1 MANRLNPN
9 AREAFAEALI
19 DWKSDTI
26 KIIALTSAYSYN
38 AAHVFVS
45 SLTGIVARSAAI
57 SGKSDTGGILK
68 GDAALFA
75 LLTGSTVAKLYIVQD
90 TGNDATSRLLYFI
103 DTASNLPTIPNGLDV
118 TVQPDPTT
126 GYFQV

>member
-1 MANRLNPN
+1 MANRVNPN
-9 AREAFAEALI
+9 AREAFAKGLI
-19 DWKSDTI
+19 DWISDDI

-45 SLTGIVARSAAI
+45 SLTGIVARSANLT
-57 SGKSDTGGILK
+57 GKTDTGGILN

-75 LLTGSTVAKLYIVQD
+75 LLTGSTVAKLYIVKD
-90 TGNDATSRLLYFI
+90 TGNDATSRLLYYI
-103 DTASNLPTIPNGLDV
+103 DTAAVIPLVPDGQNV

>member
-9 AREAFAEALI
+9 GREAFAEGLI
-19 DWKSDTI
+19 DWTSDDI

-45 SLTGIVARSAAI
+45 SLSGIVARSANI
-57 SGKSDTGGILK
+57 TGKSDTGGVLK
-68 GDAALFA
+68 GDSALFA
-75 LLTGSTVAKLYIVQD
+75 LLTGSTIASMYIVKD

-103 DTASNLPTIPNGLDV
+103 DTGNNLPTIPDGLDLY
-118 TVQPDPTT
+118 VQPDPTT